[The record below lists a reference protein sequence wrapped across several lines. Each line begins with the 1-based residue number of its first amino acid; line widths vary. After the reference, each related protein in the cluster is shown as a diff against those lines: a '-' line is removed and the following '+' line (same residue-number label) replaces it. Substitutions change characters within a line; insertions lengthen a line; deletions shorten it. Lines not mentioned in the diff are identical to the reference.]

1 MACHGIAPRLFLR
14 HPIGSTIVSPVVI
27 KHAFRIFVLMLGP
40 MKKHLLAA
48 SGLLAVTLISA
59 AQDSTV
65 QDWIKN
71 PAMGNYKAYAEYK
84 MGKYD
89 SARQIWEVLANRGNQ
104 DALFNLGTLAEDG
117 QGEPSDMKKAE
128 ALYVA
133 AANAGSFKAQY
144 RLGMLYSA
152 GVLLPKDIDK
162 ARRYLGMASEGGDKE
177 AIARLAS
184 LDKPKTDLTAFER
197 AELLSSMGKHV
208 ESARFYAE
216 AAQGGHVV
224 AQTRLAWLYEAGRGV
239 ERSLEEAARLFSLS
253 AEAGDPEAQYAL
265 AVMYRT
271 GKGKPQSH
279 SNSEYWLK
287 RSAAQN
293 YRAALS
299 ALAGQE
305 LSQ

>member
-1 MACHGIAPRLFLR
+1 
-14 HPIGSTIVSPVVI
+14 
-27 KHAFRIFVLMLGP
+27 
-40 MKKHLLAA
+40 MKKNLFAA
-48 SGLLAVTLISA
+48 SGLLVVALIAS

-89 SARQIWEVLANRGNQ
+89 RARQIWEVLANRGNQ

-117 QGEPSDMKKAE
+117 QGEPKDMTKAE
-128 ALYVA
+128 ALYVS

-144 RLGMLYSA
+144 RLGMIYST
-152 GVLLPKDIDK
+152 GVLLPKDISK
-162 ARRYLGMASEGGDKE
+162 ARRYLGLASEGGDKD
-177 AIARLAS
+177 ALAQLAS
-184 LDKPKTDLTAFER
+184 LDKPAANLPTFER
-197 AELLSSMGKHV
+197 AELLSSMGKHE
-208 ESARFYAE
+208 ESARLYAV
-216 AAQGGHVV
+216 AAKEGHLT

-239 ERSLEEAARLFSLS
+239 ERSLEEAARLFTLS

-279 SNSEYWLK
+279 AESEHWLK

-293 YRAALS
+293 YRAALA
-299 ALAGQE
+299 ALEGQK
-305 LSQ
+305 LDQ

>member
-1 MACHGIAPRLFLR
+1 MVCSPVFLR
-14 HPIGSTIVSPVVI
+14 LAKGSTIVFPVV
-27 KHAFRIFVLMLGP
+27 KQASVFVLGP
-40 MKKHLLAA
+40 MKKHFFAA
-48 SGLLAVTLISA
+48 SGLLAVALVSS

-117 QGEPSDMKKAE
+117 QGEPQDMKKAE

-152 GVLLPKDIDK
+152 GVLLPGDIDK

-177 AIARLAS
+177 ARARLAS
-184 LDKPKTDLTAFER
+184 LGKPKADLTTFER
-197 AELLSSMGKHV
+197 AELLSSMGKHD
-208 ESARFYAE
+208 ESARYYAE
-216 AAQGGHVV
+216 AARGGHTT

-239 ERSLEEAARLFSLS
+239 GRNLEEAARLFSLS

-279 SNSEYWLK
+279 SESEYWLK
-287 RSAAQN
+287 RSASQN

-299 ALAGQE
+299 ALAGQK